1 MVTQNEVEQNGRT
14 SRFGRY
20 FFVCGTL
27 FGIISCGLI
36 LVIGMVFETND
47 DREFSSILAGSFG
60 LDNAGYTVFL
70 NYGLSLFYKGVF
82 QLLGTELNWYVA
94 CSLIASCIAL
104 AAIQSIVLDTV
115 RSPYRWVLIV
125 AIYLFVVHDQFL
137 SFQFTKNA
145 AFYTAAACLC
155 LTVAIVRQNNSVLLS
170 AVSGFLLVL
179 GCLTRD
185 KAALI
190 VIAFYIPLTIEL
202 LLRSRLCGESSPK
215 SARGA
220 LIGKSFCSP
229 MAALAAAAIL
239 IVACTLL
246 NQAAYSTRPWSE
258 YLEINDIN
266 FSLLSGGEL
275 PDYQGNEGLYSSLG
289 LDLND
294 YDLYSDWSGGD
305 SEVFSREVVESLS
318 EVGQSSHKMAGVEQ
332 LINTLASER
341 GVEFQLLLVLL
352 TAVAALLVTNR
363 LGRVGVFVI
372 LLVLGVEVGY
382 LLISGSFSHRVFYS
396 GVVGALSAL
405 FALCLAPQTRGSGL
419 RLTLGRGIMT
429 GDFLVLTCCLLAT
442 ILSGMY
448 AVKNYAETDVKWKRD
463 PSYSRLLDLVSEDKG
478 HFYVFDRTT
487 ITYLAMNGK
496 NPLRTTGV
504 DDYSN
509 MAYLGGWIALTPV
522 NRSGLDRYGV
532 QSGYEL
538 LGRVQEAYIV
548 DSRHA
553 EMICQFVKKHYCA
566 DARLVQVGQI
576 GDTYIYRLS
585 GIE

>member
-1 MVTQNEVEQNGRT
+1 MQNGAEQNDRT

-70 NYGLSLFYKGVF
+70 NYGLSLLYRGIF
-82 QLLGTELNWYVA
+82 QLLGTDLNWYVA

-104 AAIQSIVLDTV
+104 AAIQSVVLDTV
-115 RSPYRWVLIV
+115 RSPYRWLLVV
-125 AIYLFVVHDQFL
+125 AIYLFTVHDQFL

-155 LTVAIVRQNNSVLLS
+155 FTVAIVRRNNSVLLS
-170 AVSGFLLVL
+170 GVSGFLLVL

-190 VIAFYIPLTIEL
+190 VIAFYIPLIIGL
-202 LLRSRLCGESSPK
+202 LLRPRLCGDSSPK
-215 SARGA
+215 SVRDV
-220 LIGKSFCSP
+220 LTGKSYSLP
-229 MAALAAAAIL
+229 MTALAAATIM

-246 NQAAYSTRPWSE
+246 NQAAYSTKSWSE

-275 PDYQGNEGLYSSLG
+275 PDYQGNEELYSSLG
-289 LDLND
+289 LDSND
-294 YDLYSDWSGGD
+294 YNLYSDWSGGD
-305 SEVFSREVVESLS
+305 SEVFSRKVVESLS
-318 EVGQSSHKMAGVEQ
+318 EAGSSSHEMVDAGR
-332 LINTLASER
+332 LIDTLVSER

-352 TAVAALLVTNR
+352 TAVVALLVTNR
-363 LGRVGVFVI
+363 LGRVEVLVI
-372 LLVLGVEVGY
+372 LLVLGAEVGY

-405 FALCLAPQTRGSGL
+405 LALCLAPQMRGSGL
-419 RLTLGRGIMT
+419 KLTFGRGIVA
-429 GDFLVLTCCLLAT
+429 GDFFVLICCLLA
-442 ILSGMY
+442 ILLSGMY
-448 AVKNYAETDVKWKRD
+448 AAKNYAETDVKWKRD
-463 PSYSRLLDLVSEDKG
+463 SSYSRLLDLVSEDKS
-478 HFYVFDRTT
+478 HFYAFDRTT
-487 ITYLAMNGK
+487 TTYLAMNGK

-522 NRSGLDRYGV
+522 NRSGFDQYGV

-538 LGRVQEAYIV
+538 LGRVQGAYIV

-553 EMICQFVKKHYCA
+553 EMICQFVRKHYCA
-566 DARLVQVGQI
+566 DAQLVQVGQI
-576 GDTYIYRLS
+576 GDTYIYQLS